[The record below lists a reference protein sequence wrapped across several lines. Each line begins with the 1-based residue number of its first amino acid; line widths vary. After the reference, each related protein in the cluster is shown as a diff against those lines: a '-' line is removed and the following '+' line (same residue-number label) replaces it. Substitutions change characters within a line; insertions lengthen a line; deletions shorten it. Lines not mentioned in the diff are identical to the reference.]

1 MDAEMDLLADEDGG
15 EAERLEAAE
24 AQADLLR
31 DRLRLAVISIAT
43 SEGKKA
49 GMEVSDPVVA
59 CIADLA
65 YKTVE
70 QLAKD
75 VELFAQHAGRKS
87 IKMEDVILTAHRNE
101 HLMGLLR
108 TFSQELKGKEP
119 SSERKRKK
127 SSKKDDNA
135 IRAGRAVVLGER
147 PLPIAAVVRRWPRP
161 HSSEFLKL
169 QQQMGALPV
178 LATVRWRVVI
188 VPSVD
193 YFIGLFCVVG
203 GT

>member
-1 MDAEMDLLADEDGG
+1 MDAEMDLLADDDGG

-65 YKTVE
+65 YKTVGSSKLLATYITE

-108 TFSQELKGKEP
+108 TFSLELKGKEP

-127 SSKKDDNA
+127 SSKKDDNVMQ
-135 IRAGRAVVLGER
+135 I
-147 PLPIAAVVRRWPRP
+147 
-161 HSSEFLKL
+161 
-169 QQQMGALPV
+169 
-178 LATVRWRVVI
+178 
-188 VPSVD
+188 
-193 YFIGLFCVVG
+193 
-203 GT
+203 

>member
-1 MDAEMDLLADEDGG
+1 MARTSSPATAGSGGGG
-15 EAERLEAAE
+15 EAERLEAE

-31 DRLRLAVISIAT
+31 DRLRLAVIKIAT
-43 SEGKKA
+43 SEGRKA
-49 GMEVSDPVVA
+49 GMEVADPVVA

-65 YKTVE
+65 YKSVE

-108 TFSQELKGKEP
+108 TFSQQLKGKEP

-127 SSKKDDNA
+127 SSKKDDNMMQ
-135 IRAGRAVVLGER
+135 I
-147 PLPIAAVVRRWPRP
+147 
-161 HSSEFLKL
+161 
-169 QQQMGALPV
+169 
-178 LATVRWRVVI
+178 
-188 VPSVD
+188 
-193 YFIGLFCVVG
+193 
-203 GT
+203 

>member
-1 MDAEMDLLADEDGG
+1 MDADMETLADGADLLAGDGG
-15 EAERLEAAE
+15 EAERLEAE

-31 DRLRLAVISIAT
+31 DRLRLAVIKIAT
-43 SEGKKA
+43 SEGRKA
-49 GMEVSDPVVA
+49 GMEVADPVVA

-65 YKTVE
+65 YKSVE

-108 TFSQELKGKEP
+108 TFSQQLKGKEP

-127 SSKKDDNA
+127 SSKKDDNMMQ
-135 IRAGRAVVLGER
+135 I
-147 PLPIAAVVRRWPRP
+147 
-161 HSSEFLKL
+161 
-169 QQQMGALPV
+169 
-178 LATVRWRVVI
+178 
-188 VPSVD
+188 
-193 YFIGLFCVVG
+193 
-203 GT
+203 

>member
-1 MDAEMDLLADEDGG
+1 MDAAMETLADDADLLASDGG
-15 EAERLEAAE
+15 EAET
-24 AQADLLR
+24 QADLLR
-31 DRLRLAVISIAT
+31 DRLRLAVIKIAT

-49 GMEVSDPVVA
+49 GMEIADPVVA

-87 IKMEDVILTAHRNE
+87 IKMDDVVLSAHRNE

-108 TFSQELKGKEP
+108 TFSQQLKGKEP

-127 SSKKDDNA
+127 SSKKDDN
-135 IRAGRAVVLGER
+135 VMQL
-147 PLPIAAVVRRWPRP
+147 
-161 HSSEFLKL
+161 
-169 QQQMGALPV
+169 
-178 LATVRWRVVI
+178 
-188 VPSVD
+188 
-193 YFIGLFCVVG
+193 
-203 GT
+203 